1 MSEQTQVTRSR
12 NTEKTKKPKLMIW
25 KANKIGK
32 RQARLV
38 KKKSE
43 GTNNSRNFKGY
54 ITSQVAEIYGNKIY
68 NLGEMDKFLEK

>member
-1 MSEQTQVTRSR
+1 
-12 NTEKTKKPKLMIW
+12 MIW